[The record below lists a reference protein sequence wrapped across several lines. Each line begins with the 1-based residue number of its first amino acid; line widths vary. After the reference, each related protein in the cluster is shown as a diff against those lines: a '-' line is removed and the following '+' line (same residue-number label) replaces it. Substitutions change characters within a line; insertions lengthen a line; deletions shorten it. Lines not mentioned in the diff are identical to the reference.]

1 MTYLEYK
8 HKIEFGQEEY
18 DEIDEYCRG
27 KIDWS
32 ASPWDMDSV
41 EFLSQY
47 DLPWVKIASATL
59 TDYELVREC
68 SSRFDKII
76 LSTGMSTIEE
86 IDGAVKAMGG
96 EVGNYRS
103 QLQRCEYALLHC
115 NSTYPA
121 QVDDLNLSCIK
132 TLRDRYGCEVGY
144 SGHEYGLTTTI
155 SSICFG
161 ANIIERHITLD
172 KAMWGSDQ
180 MVSVEPHGLI
190 KLVRGVRELERAI
203 GDGEKIVTSG
213 EIPFRDKLRRR

>member
-1 MTYLEYK
+1 MR
-8 HKIEFGQEEY
+8 EFF
-18 DEIDEYCRG
+18 CR
-27 KIDWS
+27 
-32 ASPWDMDSV
+32 
-41 EFLSQY
+41 
-47 DLPWVKIASATL
+47 
-59 TDYELVREC
+59 
-68 SSRFDKII
+68 
-76 LSTGMSTIEE
+76 
-86 IDGAVKAMGG
+86 
-96 EVGNYRS
+96 
-103 QLQRCEYALLHC
+103 
-115 NSTYPA
+115 NSIC
-121 QVDDLNLSCIK
+121 LSCIK

-213 EIPFRDKLRRR
+213 EIPYRDKLRRR